1 MIQIDE
7 LSHCA
12 KEITSKSRSHEVR
25 SEKLEKVNSS
35 LVDRM
40 VSLSRDVRNAKSELT
55 KSLKSVSSI
64 KKETDEIK
72 QINSELVNK
81 YADLERQ
88 YNSIIGNDNKTYQRK
103 VKRREKNLAKL
114 DELCNNER
122 RELFKLRFVCMIIGS
137 YSCRFHPSIYNYSQQ

>member
-12 KEITSKSRSHEVR
+12 KEIASKSRSHEVR

-40 VSLSRDVRNAKSELT
+40 VSLSRDARNVKSELT

-88 YNSIIGNDNKTYQRK
+88 YNSIIDNDNKTYQRK

-137 YSCRFHPSIYNYSQQ
+137 YSLRFHASIYNYSQQ